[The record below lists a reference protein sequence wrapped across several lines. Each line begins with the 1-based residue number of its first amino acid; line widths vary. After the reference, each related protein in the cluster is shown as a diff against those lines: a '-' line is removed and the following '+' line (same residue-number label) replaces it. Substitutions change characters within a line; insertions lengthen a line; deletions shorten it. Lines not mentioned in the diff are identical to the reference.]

1 MTFTGAGSRGISEGM
16 ANGQEVADPQAV
28 QAVAHPD
35 SSGPSATPP
44 AVSSAGLETG
54 LTPMIPQAVNA
65 PRNIMRIIMRTGRLL
80 RRLISACITGKGMKK
95 SRRFM
100 VRPNRRTIIT
110 LRTIIIRM
118 VKRAGARVALTG
130 RVICR
135 GL

>member
-1 MTFTGAGSRGISEGM
+1 MTYTNAVSRGISG
-16 ANGQEVADPQAV
+16 VTDRDPAVQAV
-28 QAVAHPD
+28 QAVQVAHPD

-65 PRNIMRIIMRTGRLL
+65 PRNIMRIIMRTGRPL

-100 VRPNRRTIIT
+100 ARPNR
-110 LRTIIIRM
+110 
-118 VKRAGARVALTG
+118 
-130 RVICR
+130 
-135 GL
+135 